1 MQEILEDISS
11 VVGVTGCFVCDAE
24 GHILSSSLSGKI
36 VPDDLST
43 VSRTISQTTAGLT
56 TARRR
61 KVHEMD
67 LLFSGGRVVVKPLRE
82 GCLCILCS
90 RQINV
95 PLLNLTANVAARK
108 LSGAMKETPPAP
120 TQDAT
125 QPTSSEELSYRL
137 LEAYPDI
144 VRPVVDYE
152 TTLADDQRP
161 QSLSSLGHRFG
172 AMLFQRRYSSLR
184 VPGSTKQAL
193 DLVVIPAVS
202 PFAIATAQGDTLNVL
217 LCPFCRNTS
226 SSSPRC
232 HFLAGFVEGL
242 FNSVPG
248 LEEIRVTETRCRGQ
262 GDETCSFV
270 ATKQA

>member
-24 GHILSSSLSGKI
+24 GHILSSSLSGSLG
-36 VPDDLST
+36 PEDLST
-43 VSRTISQTTAGLT
+43 VSRTITQTTAGLT

-61 KVHEMD
+61 KVHEID
-67 LLFSGGRVVVKPLRE
+67 LLFSGGRVVVKPLRD

-108 LSGAMKETPPAP
+108 LSGAMKEEPGGSEEIEAGPTPS
-120 TQDAT
+120 D
-125 QPTSSEELSYRL
+125 ELSYRL
-137 LEAYPDI
+137 LETYPDI
-144 VRPVVDYE
+144 VRPVIDYE
-152 TTLADDQRP
+152 TTLGDNQRAG
-161 QSLSSLGHRFG
+161 SLTSLGHRFG

-184 VPGSTKQAL
+184 VPASTKQAL
-193 DLVVIPAVS
+193 DLVVVPAVS
-202 PFAIATAQGDTLNVL
+202 PFAIATAQGNTLNVL
-217 LCPFCRNTS
+217 LCPFCRNVS
-226 SSSPRC
+226 SPSPRC

-248 LEEIRVTETRCRGQ
+248 LEGIRVAETQCRGQ
-262 GDETCSFV
+262 GDDACSFV
-270 ATKQA
+270 ATKQG